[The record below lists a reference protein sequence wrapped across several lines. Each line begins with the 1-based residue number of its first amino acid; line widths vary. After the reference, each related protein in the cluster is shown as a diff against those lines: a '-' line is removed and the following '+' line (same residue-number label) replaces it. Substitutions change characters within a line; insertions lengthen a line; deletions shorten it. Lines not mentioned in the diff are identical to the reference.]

1 MIERIMH
8 GGQLLAILVPRR
20 FREPGTQFVTS
31 PESAMQLAVILH
43 PKAKIIQPHV
53 HKPYP
58 REVSETQEVLV
69 ITKGRIRVD
78 FYDDAQAY
86 LESRVLEAGDTILLM
101 TGAHGFE
108 VLEDVEMIE
117 AKTGPFLPAED
128 KTRFAPV
135 SPDRV
140 KFKS

>member
-8 GGQLLAILVPRR
+8 AGQLLAILVPRR
-20 FREPGTQFVTS
+20 VREAGTNFLTP
-31 PESAMQLAVILH
+31 PEAALQLAVIAH
-43 PKAKIIQPHV
+43 PKRTIIQPHV

-69 ITKGRIRVD
+69 IVKGRIRVD

-86 LESRVLEAGDTILLM
+86 LKSRVLEAGDTVLLM

-117 AKTGPFLPAED
+117 AKTGPYVPAED

-135 SPDRV
+135 ASNLVKIDR
-140 KFKS
+140 